1 MSYIY
6 TQLQNTSSFRLS
18 VYNSGR
24 VLQPAEDAF
33 LADSALLP
41 NAPANHTHEYHHR
54 CLYSHVSK
62 NVVQLSDICFQTQ
75 ASPHCSHHCSMCYS
89 VLWNKYTSLGQ
100 MEHTCIHRLLIN
112 ATCTISIATIS
123 GLP

>member
-6 TQLQNTSSFRLS
+6 THLQNTSSFRLS

-41 NAPANHTHEYHHR
+41 NAPANHTHEYRHR

-89 VLWNKYTSLGQ
+89 VL
-100 MEHTCIHRLLIN
+100 
-112 ATCTISIATIS
+112 
-123 GLP
+123 